1 MYEYILDTTQDFLPQ
16 KNVMLIRE
24 YLCKQAPVADDGT
37 IMNNILLTCP
47 ACNQIMVRQ
56 RSFIKHLQ
64 YHNYSPQ
71 QCKDALYNTII
82 DSLKSRQFGQQVE
95 GIIEEVATK
104 LVTNTFK
111 QILIRT
117 DPELPKESFI
127 TYNAEKGLFVPSNEK
142 QSQPENILTTNIT
155 SIGSISENST
165 QMSQPSPQNKYVFF
179 DFETTGFWKNDD
191 PPKITE
197 YCFVDVLA
205 GVVLYGLVNPG
216 KAISS
221 QAQGITGLNLN
232 NLRSKLPIESHVN
245 DIIQF
250 LSNNSQ
256 GKTYLIAH
264 NGDCLDFK
272 VFAKEFFGKFPEF
285 NYDKIVF
292 VDSLQLMKSESTL
305 HNCLPR
311 KTTKTGKTKL
321 VFAEDVLIE
330 HFNVG
335 DVNNSHCAF
344 YDAIG
349 LLNILIKFYG
359 NLDKTLKAIEC
370 FKINQKVGCRCKKGN
385 CSKCSCAKMGRI
397 CDSTCGCNSEICKR
411 RKCQYVVNV
420 TMMAVGRP
428 AIQTCQ
434 HFYAIH
440 ATNHVYR

>member
-1 MYEYILDTTQDFLPQ
+1 MVALKTKLAKNSPFNINRQSTTKCYGNCNVNLEYSKLHRKHYVKKRTLQEEHEDSLLENDKTIFEEMYEYILDTTQDFLPQ

-47 ACNQIMVRQ
+47 A
-56 RSFIKHLQ
+56 
-64 YHNYSPQ
+64 Y
-71 QCKDALYNTII
+71 ALYNTII

-111 QILIRT
+111 Q
-117 DPELPKESFI
+117 PELPKESFI
-127 TYNAEKGLFVPSNEK
+127 TFNAEKGLFVPSNEK

-165 QMSQPSPQNKYVFF
+165 QMSQPLLQSKYIFF

-221 QAQGITGLNLN
+221 QAQGIYGLNLN

-272 VFAKEFFGKFPEF
+272 VFAKEFFGKFPE
-285 NYDKIVF
+285 
-292 VDSLQLMKSESTL
+292 VDFT
-305 HNCLPR
+305 
-311 KTTKTGKTKL
+311 
-321 VFAEDVLIE
+321 
-330 HFNVG
+330 
-335 DVNNSHCAF
+335 
-344 YDAIG
+344 
-349 LLNILIKFYG
+349 
-359 NLDKTLKAIEC
+359 
-370 FKINQKVGCRCKKGN
+370 
-385 CSKCSCAKMGRI
+385 
-397 CDSTCGCNSEICKR
+397 
-411 RKCQYVVNV
+411 
-420 TMMAVGRP
+420 
-428 AIQTCQ
+428 
-434 HFYAIH
+434 
-440 ATNHVYR
+440 